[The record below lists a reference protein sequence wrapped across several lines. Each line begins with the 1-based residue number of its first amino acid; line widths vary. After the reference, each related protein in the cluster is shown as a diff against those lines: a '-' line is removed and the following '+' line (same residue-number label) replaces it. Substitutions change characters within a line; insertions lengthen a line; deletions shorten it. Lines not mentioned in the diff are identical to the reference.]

1 MSDVILITGGLGY
14 VGGRVSRHLAE
25 TSDCHLRIGS
35 RDASQ
40 PKPEWLSQGEIAPLD
55 LLDEASLVAACRGA
69 KCVIHLAALNEIDSA
84 AHPERALEVNGLG
97 SLKLL
102 RAAIGA
108 GVERFVYFSTAHVYG
123 SPLAGR
129 LTEETLPR
137 PQHPYAI
144 THRTAEDFVL
154 AARDKNEIG
163 GIVVRL
169 SNGFGVPERAEV
181 NRWSLLSNDL
191 CRQAVTEK
199 KLVLRSAGLQYRD
212 FITLTDVSRAVLHLL
227 NLAPGACGNGLF
239 NLGGEAPMRIIDVA
253 EKIAGRCEA
262 VLGFRPE
269 IQRPPVSAAEK
280 VLTLEYRMDKLK
292 STGFSLL
299 SNIDE
304 EIEATLRLCQ
314 QSFGREG

>member
-1 MSDVILITGGLGY
+1 MSDMILLTGGLGY
-14 VGGRVSRHLAE
+14 VGGRISRHLAD
-25 TSDCHLRIGS
+25 TSDYQLRIGS

-40 PKPEWLSQGEIAPLD
+40 PKPDWLSRGEIVALD
-55 LLDEASLVAACRGA
+55 LLDEASLAAACRGV

-84 AHPERALEVNGLG
+84 ANPERSLEVNGLG

-102 RAAIGA
+102 RAAISA
-108 GVERFVYFSTAHVYG
+108 GVERFIYFSTAHVYG
-123 SPLAGR
+123 SPLAGT
-129 LTEETLPR
+129 LTEESLPR

-154 AARDKNEIG
+154 AARDKNEID

-181 NRWSLLSNDL
+181 DRWSLLANDL
-191 CRQAVTEK
+191 CRQAVTAK
-199 KLVLRSAGLQYRD
+199 KMVLRSAGLQYRD
-212 FITLTDVSRAVLHLL
+212 FITLTDVSRGVLHLL

-239 NLGGEAPMRIIDVA
+239 NLGGDAPLRIIEVVEKVA
-253 EKIAGRCEA
+253 DRCDA

-269 IQRPPVSAAEK
+269 IQRPPISADEK

-292 STGFSLL
+292 NTGFSLV

-314 QSFGREG
+314 QAFGREG